1 MIIGYMV
8 EIDWSQTDRDY
19 VIVLGAKSRQEAAD
33 YVRERGCNCP
43 RIYGMHPIKKV
54 YNTKA

>member
-19 VIVLGAKSRQEAAD
+19 VIVLGAKSISTM
-33 YVRERGCNCP
+33 Y
-43 RIYGMHPIKKV
+43 PIIISKPH
-54 YNTKA
+54 YLNEL